1 MPASQPYTVAVNGGL
16 VSSSN
21 VIDLLKTPGVAKD
34 LRNFEVSTEGGY
46 RRINGYQKF
55 GTTNATR
62 PTGSAT
68 NILGTFTYA
77 DGVIVTASTGI
88 FFSNDGQNW
97 LNIGRASVS
106 GSGDNHT
113 AFTGRSTLTR
123 TGQGQCQ
130 FTLFDGATFDYG
142 QVIIADGAN
151 KPYIFRM
158 EGTGALASRT
168 FFAEEITIT
177 GTKHAKYV
185 TTHNKHL
192 IVAGVEDNLSTVFY
206 SATLDPTSFSGT
218 GSGSIV
224 VEDQIEGIKGFR
236 NELFIFCTNSIFKLI
251 NINDSSNIAIVPV
264 TKNVGC
270 LSGYSIQEIGGDL
283 IFLAPDGFRKHK

>member
-97 LNIGRASVS
+97 LNIGRASVDA
-106 GSGDNHT
+106 SGDNHT

-151 KPYIFRM
+151 KPYRLKIRAPGFAHLQGLNEM
-158 EGTGALASRT
+158 SKGHMLADVVTIIGTQD
-168 FFAEEITIT
+168 
-177 GTKHAKYV
+177 
-185 TTHNKHL
+185 
-192 IVAGVEDNLSTVFY
+192 IVFGEVD
-206 SATLDPTSFSGT
+206 
-218 GSGSIV
+218 
-224 VEDQIEGIKGFR
+224 R
-236 NELFIFCTNSIFKLI
+236 
-251 NINDSSNIAIVPV
+251 
-264 TKNVGC
+264 
-270 LSGYSIQEIGGDL
+270 
-283 IFLAPDGFRKHK
+283 

>member
-46 RRINGYQKF
+46 RRINGYTKYKVGDVTPTQ
-55 GTTNATR
+55 
-62 PTGSAT
+62 PTGGAT

-88 FFSNDGQNW
+88 FFSNDGATW
-97 LNIGRASVS
+97 LNIGRASVDA
-106 GSGDNHT
+106 SGDNFST
-113 AFTGRSTLTR
+113 FGGRSTLTR

-158 EGTGALASRT
+158 EGTGALADRT
-168 FFAEEITIT
+168 FFGAEITVT

-185 TTHNKHL
+185 TTHDKHL
-192 IVAGVEDNLSTVFY
+192 IVAGVEDNLNT
-206 SATLDPTSFSGT
+206 
-218 GSGSIV
+218 
-224 VEDQIEGIKGFR
+224 
-236 NELFIFCTNSIFKLI
+236 
-251 NINDSSNIAIVPV
+251 
-264 TKNVGC
+264 
-270 LSGYSIQEIGGDL
+270 
-283 IFLAPDGFRKHK
+283 IFLSLIHI